1 MFIVGLTGGIA
12 SGKSTVSR
20 IFKDLG
26 CPVVDADEIARE
38 GESNLVQQ
46 LCTVI
51 CKVHARFNFAFFL
64 NKGGFSVICSV
75 HSLEG
80 LQRDTSSSF
89 FR

>member
-51 CKVHARFNFAFFL
+51 CKSPCPIQFCFLLEQGRFFL
-64 NKGGFSVICSV
+64 
-75 HSLEG
+75 
-80 LQRDTSSSF
+80 
-89 FR
+89 